1 LPAPLCIQEDMLEHL
16 IYLVLLSLWVSAWL
30 GWSFQGEV
38 RHFLFAYVF
47 PSSWRAGFSRLEMLG
62 VLRDE
67 FDMFLAAT
75 SNAPAFVRGLLGCPR
90 CMSAWISAAGLAPL
104 LLLGVDV
111 WVLPLLW
118 AAAAWV
124 GHGIFD
130 HANR

>member
-1 LPAPLCIQEDMLEHL
+1 LPLSLCIQEDMLEHL

-30 GWSFQGEV
+30 GWSFRGEV

-47 PSSWRAGFSRLEMLG
+47 PSAWRSGYSRREMLG
-62 VLRDE
+62 VLRED

-90 CMSAWISAAGLAPL
+90 CMSAWVSAAGLVPL

-111 WVLPLLW
+111 RVLPLLW

-124 GHGIFD
+124 GLHMFERAGG
-130 HANR
+130 